1 MPGTSSRPLPSGDL
15 DHVLE
20 HTQGLWEE
28 LRSARLFVT
37 GGTGFFGR
45 WMLETLLRANDD
57 LGLGAEATLLT
68 RDPSA
73 FAAVAPHIAQHRA
86 VSLLSGD
93 VNSFEAP
100 SIACTHV
107 LHMATET
114 ALDGSRSAS
123 FDTASRGTARVLN
136 FAGASGVRAVL
147 LTSSGAVYGPQPPDR
162 ERISEDYAG
171 APPADDP
178 SAGYAH
184 GKRAAEF
191 LASVTAAETN
201 VAVKIARCFAFV
213 GPLLPL
219 DLNFAIGNF
228 IRDAV
233 LKDRIEVAGDG
244 TPRRSYL
251 YAADLAIWLWTILE
265 KGESGRPY
273 NVGSEADLSI
283 AELASLVAEVLNPG
297 IPVQIHGSPVTDAPP
312 KRYVPST
319 ARAAEELGLQARVDL
334 ADAIRRTADWAFPGR
349 SRTGR
354 GSP

>member
-1 MPGTSSRPLPSGDL
+1 MPGISSQPLPASDL

-20 HTQGLWEE
+20 HTQGVWEE
-28 LRSARLFVT
+28 LRGARLFVT

-57 LGLGAEATLLT
+57 LGLDGEATLLT
-68 RDPSA
+68 RNPSA
-73 FAAVAPHIAQHRA
+73 FAAAAPHIAGHPA
-86 VSLLSGD
+86 VKLLGGD
-93 VNSFEAP
+93 VTSFEFP

-114 ALDGSRSAS
+114 ALAGSRSSS
-123 FDTASRGTARVLN
+123 FDTALRGTSRVLE
-136 FAGASGVRAVL
+136 FAAGSGVRSLL
-147 LTSSGAVYGPQPPDR
+147 LTSSGAVYGTQPPDC
-162 ERISEDYAG
+162 ERLDEEFQG
-171 APPADDP
+171 APRADDL

-191 LASVTAAETN
+191 LCSVAAAETDLL
-201 VAVKIARCFAFV
+201 VKIARCFAFV

-228 IRDAV
+228 IRDAE

-251 YAADLAIWLWTILE
+251 YAADLAIWLWTILAS
-265 KGESGRPY
+265 GESGRPY

-283 AELASLVAEVLNPG
+283 AELARLVADVLNPG
-297 IPVQIHGSPVTDAPP
+297 IRVQIQGTPVTDAPP

-319 ARAAEELGLQARVDL
+319 ARAAAELGLHTLVDL
-334 ADAIRRTADWAFPGR
+334 HDAIRRTADWHFPGR
-349 SRTGR
+349 MTTPR
-354 GSP
+354 GAR